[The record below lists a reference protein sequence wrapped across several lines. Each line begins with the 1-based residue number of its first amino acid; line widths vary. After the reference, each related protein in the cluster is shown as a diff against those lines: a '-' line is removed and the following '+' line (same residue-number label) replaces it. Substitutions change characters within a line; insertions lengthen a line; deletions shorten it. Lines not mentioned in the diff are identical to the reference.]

1 MRASQRR
8 VLTDG
13 ERLDCL
19 RLIRCEGIGPISFK
33 GLVDSHGSAGA
44 VIEALPDIIRRSG
57 RSLRL
62 PSEASLQRELA
73 AMEKLGAR
81 FIAIGEPE
89 YPEALASIDSAPP
102 LIAVRGSLAVLSKP
116 MVAIIGARNASAV
129 GQSVAAEMAA
139 NLANAGYAVVS
150 GLARGIDK
158 AAHEATLR
166 SGTVAVVAG
175 GLGKIYP
182 PEHESLVQDLIGT
195 GCVITEAPF
204 DWVAT
209 ARDFPKRNRIVS
221 GLALG
226 VVIIEAAM
234 KSGSLITARL
244 ALEQGRELMA
254 VPGSPR
260 DPRHDGCNKLIR
272 ECATLVRHA
281 GDVLEVIAPLVEQ
294 RSLPV
299 PSSRQAQPRFD
310 FDALDGPPAP
320 RTQPILSGDADQD
333 RLVGLLGPSPVAMD
347 DLVRASG
354 LEPRRVQL
362 ILLDLDLAGRI
373 ERHGNGMVS
382 LL

>member
-1 MRASQRR
+1 MSASPRR
-8 VLTDG
+8 VLTDR
-13 ERLDCL
+13 ERLDWL

-33 GLVDSHGSAGA
+33 GLVDGHGSAGA

-62 PSEASLQRELA
+62 PSEASLEREFRA
-73 AMEKLGAR
+73 VEKLGAR
-81 FIAIGEPE
+81 FIAMSEPD
-89 YPEALASIDSAPP
+89 YPETLAEIDSAPP
-102 LIAVRGSLAVLSKP
+102 LIAVHGSIAVLSKP
-116 MVAIIGARNASAV
+116 MVAIVGARNASAS
-129 GQSVAAEMAA
+129 GLGLAAEMAA
-139 NLANAGYAVVS
+139 TLANAGYAVVS

-158 AAHEATLR
+158 AVHEATLR

-175 GLGKIYP
+175 GLGKLYP
-182 PEHESLVQDLIGT
+182 PQHEDLARNLVGT

-221 GLALG
+221 GLSLG
-226 VVIIEAAM
+226 VVVVEAAM

-244 ALEQGRELMA
+244 AGEQGRPLMA

-260 DPRHDGCNKLIR
+260 DPRHDGCNNLIR
-272 ECATLVRHA
+272 EGATLVRHA
-281 GDVLEVIAPLVEQ
+281 SDVLEVVAPLVE
-294 RSLPV
+294 RHPIPTPRPKL
-299 PSSRQAQPRFD
+299 AQPRFD
-310 FDALDGPPAP
+310 FDTVDRPPAP
-320 RTQPILSGDADQD
+320 RAQPILSGDADQD

-354 LEPRRVQL
+354 LESRRVQL
-362 ILLDLDLAGRI
+362 ILLELDLAGRI